1 VKRSFALV
9 SPPLKPERTETK
21 VANIMFGWGKK
32 KESEAVLTDRL
43 DGPVS
48 SSPAPLA
55 PFPAAVY
62 VAVAHD
68 PEQLDGQIVPLVQ
81 QAAGCVTGVATTQSA
96 SEGAAIA
103 VTMLV
108 EPGSDAE
115 LVFISAR
122 AGGLKLA
129 SALDGL
135 AQLFVVRSGPA
146 GEALETYRIDPPP
159 PEEAPAPAD
168 VIDKLVD
175 GLSRSSSKLAEGLAS
190 VFTKDKLD
198 SDTLDEL
205 EELLITSDIGA
216 PAAARIRA
224 GISKDRFDRDIRPEE
239 IRQALASEITAIL
252 APYETNDSPF
262 ERISDGPR
270 VILFVGVNGSGKTTT
285 IGKIAH
291 NLAASGHKVILAAG
305 DTFRA
310 AAVEQLKVWG
320 DRAGVPVV
328 SRDTG
333 ADAAGLAYDAL
344 AKAKSEGA
352 DVLLIDTAGRLQNKV
367 ELMSELSK
375 LVRVIKKLDPDA
387 PHETWLVLDA
397 TVGQNALSQTEA
409 FRHTA
414 GITGLV
420 MTKLDGTAKGGVL
433 VAVTEKHKLPIRFIG
448 VGEKAEDLQPFS
460 ATAFAHALVG
470 LNTFTSAGSTQN
482 D

>member
-1 VKRSFALV
+1 
-9 SPPLKPERTETK
+9 
-21 VANIMFGWGKK
+21 MFGWGKK
-32 KESEAVLTDRL
+32 KESEAVLTDSQTGL
-43 DGPVS
+43 EES
-48 SSPAPLA
+48 SLTPASQRR
-55 PFPAAVY
+55 PAAVY

-68 PEQLDGQIVPLVQ
+68 IDLLKNDVVPVVLS
-81 QAAGCVTGVATTQSA
+81 AGERVTGVAAVQSVVD
-96 SEGAAIA
+96 GAALA

-108 EPGSDAE
+108 EPDADPE

-135 AQLFVVRSGPA
+135 AQLFVVRSGP
-146 GEALETYRIDPPP
+146 GGQALETYRIDPPP
-159 PEEAPAPAD
+159 PEVVPAPAD

-175 GLSRSSSKLAEGLAS
+175 GLARSSSKLSEGIAA

-198 SDTLDEL
+198 ADTLDEL
-205 EELLITSDIGA
+205 EELLISSDIGA
-216 PAAARIRA
+216 PAAGRIRA
-224 GISKDRFDRDIRPEE
+224 GFSKDRFGKGISADE
-239 IRQALASEITAIL
+239 IKQALAKEIRDIL
-252 APYETNDSPF
+252 VPYETNDSPF
-262 ERISDGPR
+262 ERTSEGPR

-291 NLAASGHKVILAAG
+291 NLAGAGHKVILAAG

-320 DRAGVPVV
+320 ERAGVPVV

-344 AKAKSEGA
+344 AKAKSERA

-367 ELMSELSK
+367 ELMNELSK

-414 GITGLV
+414 GVTGLV

-433 VAVTEKHKLPIRFIG
+433 VAVSEKHKLPIRFIG
-448 VGEKAEDLQPFS
+448 VGERAEDLQPFS

-470 LNTFTSAGSTQN
+470 LNNLTSPGSTQN
-482 D
+482 DK

>member
-1 VKRSFALV
+1 
-9 SPPLKPERTETK
+9 
-21 VANIMFGWGKK
+21 MFGWGKK
-32 KESEAVLTDRL
+32 KESEAVLTEGL
-43 DGPVS
+43 QG
-48 SSPAPLA
+48 SPAIA
-55 PFPAAVY
+55 PPPGVPFAAGVY

-68 PEQLDGQIVPLVQ
+68 ASLLNTQIGPLVE
-81 QAAGCVTGVATTQSA
+81 AAAARVTGVASIQSA
-96 SEGAAIA
+96 YEGAAIA
-103 VTMLV
+103 VTLLV
-108 EPGSDAE
+108 EPGRDAE

-129 SALDGL
+129 GALQGL
-135 AQLFVVRSGPA
+135 AQLFVVRSGPG

-175 GLSRSSSKLAEGLAS
+175 GLSRSSSKLAQGVAS
-190 VFTKDKLD
+190 VFTKAKLD
-198 SDTLDEL
+198 NDTLDEL

-216 PAAARIRA
+216 SAAARIRA
-224 GISKDRFDRDIRPEE
+224 GVSKDRFGKDISADE
-239 IRQALASEITAIL
+239 IKQALATEITALL
-252 APYETNDSPF
+252 APFETNDSPF
-262 ERISDGPR
+262 ERQGDGPR

-291 NLAASGHKVILAAG
+291 NLAAGGHKVILAAG

-328 SRDTG
+328 SRDAG

-344 AKAKSEGA
+344 AKAKSDGA
-352 DVLLIDTAGRLQNKV
+352 DVLLIDTAGRLQNKI
-367 ELMSELSK
+367 ELMNELSK

-397 TVGQNALSQTEA
+397 TVGQNAISQTEA

-414 GITGLV
+414 GVTGLI

-433 VAVTEKHKLPIRFIG
+433 VAVTDKHKLPIRFIG
-448 VGEKAEDLQPFS
+448 IGEKAEDLQPFS

-470 LNTFTSAGSTQN
+470 LKNITEMDQPPL
-482 D
+482 

>member
-1 VKRSFALV
+1 
-9 SPPLKPERTETK
+9 
-21 VANIMFGWGKK
+21 MFGWGKK
-32 KESEAVLTDRL
+32 KEGEAVLTDA
-43 DGPVS
+43 VA
-48 SSPAPLA
+48 PAALTSAA
-55 PFPAAVY
+55 PDAPRPAAVY
-62 VAVAHD
+62 VAVAH
-68 PEQLDGQIVPLVQ
+68 EFELLATQIAPLVEVS
-81 QAAGCVTGVATTQSA
+81 ATKVTGVSNIQSV
-96 SEGAAIA
+96 SEDSAIA

-108 EPGSDAE
+108 DPGEDAE

-129 SALDGL
+129 GALEGL
-135 AQLFVVRSGPA
+135 AQLFVVRSGPN

-175 GLSRSSSKLAEGLAS
+175 GLARSSSKLAEGVAS
-190 VFTKDKLD
+190 VFTKAKLD
-198 SDTLDEL
+198 NETLDEL

-224 GISKDRFDRDIRPEE
+224 GIAKDRFGKDISAEE
-239 IRQALASEITAIL
+239 IKEALAAEITTIL
-252 APYETNDSPF
+252 APFETNDSPF
-262 ERISDGPR
+262 EGDGSGPR

-291 NLAASGHKVILAAG
+291 NLAAGGHKVILAAG

-328 SRDTG
+328 SRPTG

-367 ELMSELSK
+367 ELMNELSK
-375 LVRVIKKLDPDA
+375 LVRVIKKLDPQA

-397 TVGQNALSQTEA
+397 TVGQNAISQTEA

-414 GITGLV
+414 GVTGLV

-433 VAVTEKHKLPIRFIG
+433 VAVTQMHKLPIHFIG
-448 VGEKAEDLQPFS
+448 VGEKADDLQPFS

-470 LNTFTSAGSTQN
+470 LKNF
-482 D
+482 

>member
-1 VKRSFALV
+1 
-9 SPPLKPERTETK
+9 
-21 VANIMFGWGKK
+21 MFGWGKK
-32 KESEAVLTDRL
+32 KEAEAVLTDSN
-43 DGPVS
+43 DAVGTMSTPVDS
-48 SSPAPLA
+48 RR
-55 PFPAAVY
+55 PAAVY
-62 VAVAHD
+62 VAVVEELALLND
-68 PEQLDGQIVPLVQ
+68 QVAPLVT
-81 QAAGCVTGVATTQSA
+81 AAGEAVTGVAAIQSVTD
-96 SEGAAIA
+96 GAAIA

-108 EPGSDAE
+108 EAGADPE

-129 SALDGL
+129 GALEGL

-175 GLSRSSSKLAEGLAS
+175 GLARSSSKLAEGVAA
-190 VFTKDKLD
+190 VFTKAKLD
-198 SDTLDEL
+198 NQTLDEL

-224 GISKDRFDRDIRPEE
+224 GIAKDRFGKDISEAE
-239 IRQALASEITAIL
+239 IKQALASEITDIL

-262 ERISDGPR
+262 DRTDDSPR

-291 NLAASGHKVILAAG
+291 NLAGAGHKVILAAG

-375 LVRVIKKLDPDA
+375 LVRVIKKLDPEA

-448 VGEKAEDLQPFS
+448 VGEKADDLQPFS

-470 LNTFTSAGSTQN
+470 LNTFRSSATSSGSPT
-482 D
+482 

>member
-1 VKRSFALV
+1 
-9 SPPLKPERTETK
+9 
-21 VANIMFGWGKK
+21 MFGWGKK
-32 KESEAVLTDRL
+32 KGAEAVLTDSQAG
-43 DGPVS
+43 DS
-48 SSPAPLA
+48 APAALVHSRR
-55 PFPAAVY
+55 PAAVY
-62 VAVAHD
+62 VAVASD
-68 PEQLDGQIVPLVQ
+68 LALLETDVAPRVTR
-81 QAAGCVTGVATTQSA
+81 AGENITGVAA
-96 SEGAAIA
+96 IEVVVDGAAVAI
-103 VTMLV
+103 TMLI
-108 EPGSDAE
+108 EPESDAE
-115 LVFISAR
+115 LVFLSAR

-129 SALDGL
+129 GALEGL
-135 AQLFVVRSGPA
+135 AQLFVVRSGPL
-146 GEALETYRIDPPP
+146 GKALETYRIDPPP
-159 PEEAPAPAD
+159 PEQAPAPAD
-168 VIDKLVD
+168 VIYKLVD
-175 GLSRSSSKLAEGLAS
+175 GLSRSSSKLAEGVAA
-190 VFTKDKLD
+190 VFTKAKLD
-198 SDTLDEL
+198 NDTLDEL
-205 EELLITSDIGA
+205 EELLIASDIGA

-224 GISKDRFDRDIRPEE
+224 GIAKDRFGKDISSAE
-239 IRQALASEITAIL
+239 IKLALASEITAIL
-252 APYETNDSPF
+252 APFETNDSPF
-262 ERISDGPR
+262 ERTNDNPR

-291 NLAASGHKVILAAG
+291 NLAAGGHKVILAAG

-320 DRAGVPVV
+320 ERAGVPVV

-344 AKAKSEGA
+344 AKAKSDHA

-367 ELMSELSK
+367 ELMNELSK

-409 FRHTA
+409 FRQTA

-433 VAVTEKHKLPIRFIG
+433 VAVTEKHKLPIRFVGI
-448 VGEKAEDLQPFS
+448 GEKADDLQPFS

-470 LNTFTSAGSTQN
+470 LNNFTSTGSTHN

>member
-1 VKRSFALV
+1 
-9 SPPLKPERTETK
+9 
-21 VANIMFGWGKK
+21 MFGWGKK
-32 KESEAVLTDRL
+32 KEGEAVLTDRADSPTTL
-43 DGPVS
+43 
-48 SSPAPLA
+48 SPAPA
-55 PFPAAVY
+55 AEFPAAVY
-62 VAVAHD
+62 VAVALD
-68 PEQLDGQIVPLVQ
+68 PAQLESQIAPIVTE
-81 QAAGCVTGVATTQSA
+81 AAGRITGVATTTSA

-129 SALDGL
+129 TALDGI
-135 AQLFVVRSGPA
+135 AQLFVVRSGPQ
-146 GEALETYRIDPPP
+146 GQALETYRIDPPP

-175 GLSRSSSKLAEGLAS
+175 GLARSSSKLAEGVAS
-190 VFTKDKLD
+190 VFTKAKLD
-198 SDTLDEL
+198 NDTLDEL

-224 GISKDRFDRDIRPEE
+224 GIAKDRFGKDISAEE
-239 IRQALASEITAIL
+239 IKEALATEITTIL
-252 APYETNDSPF
+252 SPF
-262 ERISDGPR
+262 ESNISPFEKQSDGPR

-291 NLAASGHKVILAAG
+291 NLAAGGHKVILAAG

-344 AKAKSEGA
+344 VKAKADNA
-352 DVLLIDTAGRLQNKV
+352 DVLMIDTAGRLQNKV

-397 TVGQNALSQTEA
+397 TVGQNAISQTEA

-414 GITGLV
+414 GVTGLV

-433 VAVTEKHKLPIRFIG
+433 VAVTEKHKLPIHFIG

-470 LNTFTSAGSTQN
+470 LTNIKETGLPLS
-482 D
+482 

>member
-1 VKRSFALV
+1 
-9 SPPLKPERTETK
+9 
-21 VANIMFGWGKK
+21 MFGWGKK
-32 KESEAVLTDRL
+32 KEGEAVLTDA
-43 DGPVS
+43 VA
-48 SSPAPLA
+48 PAGLTSAA
-55 PFPAAVY
+55 PDAPRPAAVY
-62 VAVAHD
+62 VAVAH
-68 PEQLDGQIVPLVQ
+68 EFELLATQIAPLVEVS
-81 QAAGCVTGVATTQSA
+81 AIKVTSVSKIQSV
-96 SEGAAIA
+96 SEDRAIA

-108 EPGSDAE
+108 DPGEDAE

-129 SALDGL
+129 GALEGL
-135 AQLFVVRSGPA
+135 AQLFVVRSGPN

-175 GLSRSSSKLAEGLAS
+175 GLARSSSKLAEGVAS
-190 VFTKDKLD
+190 VFTKAKLD
-198 SDTLDEL
+198 NETLDEL

-224 GISKDRFDRDIRPEE
+224 GIAKDRFGKDISAEE
-239 IRQALASEITAIL
+239 IKHALAAEITTIL
-252 APYETNDSPF
+252 APYETNASPF
-262 ERISDGPR
+262 EGDGSGPR

-291 NLAASGHKVILAAG
+291 NLAAGGHRVILAAG

-328 SRDTG
+328 SRPTG

-367 ELMSELSK
+367 ELMNELSK
-375 LVRVIKKLDPDA
+375 LVRVIKKLDPQA

-397 TVGQNALSQTEA
+397 TVGQNAISQTEA

-414 GITGLV
+414 GVTGLV

-433 VAVTEKHKLPIRFIG
+433 VAVTQMHKLPIHFIG
-448 VGEKAEDLQPFS
+448 VGEKADDLQPFS

-470 LNTFTSAGSTQN
+470 LKNF
-482 D
+482 

>member
-1 VKRSFALV
+1 
-9 SPPLKPERTETK
+9 
-21 VANIMFGWGKK
+21 MFGWGKK
-32 KESEAVLTDRL
+32 KEGQAVLTDSANL
-43 DGPVS
+43 GDVAQ
-48 SSPAPLA
+48 APKDVRR
-55 PFPAAVY
+55 PAAVY
-62 VAVAHD
+62 VAIANDGIILADDVA
-68 PEQLDGQIVPLVQ
+68 PVVTK
-81 QAAGCVTGVATTQSA
+81 AGEGVTGVAAIQTVVD
-96 SEGAAIA
+96 GAAIA
-103 VTMLV
+103 VTLLV
-108 EPGSDAE
+108 EPDADAE
-115 LVFISAR
+115 LVFIAAR
-122 AGGLKLA
+122 AGGLRLA
-129 SALDGL
+129 GALDGL

-146 GEALETYRIDPPP
+146 GEALETFRIDPPP
-159 PEEAPAPAD
+159 PEAAPAPAD

-175 GLSRSSSKLAEGLAS
+175 GLARSSSKLAEGVAA
-190 VFTKDKLD
+190 VFTKAKLD
-198 SDTLDEL
+198 NDTLDEL

-216 PAAARIRA
+216 PAASRIRA
-224 GISKDRFDRDIRPEE
+224 GIAKDRFGKDISEDE
-239 IRQALASEITAIL
+239 IKQALASEITDIL

-262 ERISDGPR
+262 ERIDANPR

-291 NLAASGHKVILAAG
+291 NLAGGGHKVVLAAG

-320 DRAGVPVV
+320 ERAGVPVV
-328 SRDTG
+328 ARDTG

-344 AKAKSEGA
+344 AKAKSDGA

-367 ELMSELSK
+367 ELMNELAK
-375 LVRVIKKLDPDA
+375 LVRVLKKLDPEA
-387 PHETWLVLDA
+387 HHETWLVLDA

-433 VAVTEKHKLPIRFIG
+433 VAVSEKHKLPIRFIG
-448 VGEKAEDLQPFS
+448 VGEKADDLQPFS

-470 LNTFTSAGSTQN
+470 LNSFTSTGTVKH

>member
-1 VKRSFALV
+1 
-9 SPPLKPERTETK
+9 
-21 VANIMFGWGKK
+21 MFGWGKK
-32 KESEAVLTDRL
+32 KEGEAVLTDRTE
-43 DGPVS
+43 GPVIA
-48 SSPAPLA
+48 APTPTV

-62 VAVAHD
+62 VAVAND
-68 PEQLDGQIVPLVQ
+68 ADQLATQIAPIVQ
-81 QAAGCVTGVATTQSA
+81 EAAARVTGVSTTTFA

-103 VTMLV
+103 VTMLI

-129 SALDGL
+129 GALEGL
-135 AQLFVVRSGPA
+135 AQLFVVRSGSN
-146 GEALETYRIDPPP
+146 GEALETYRIDPSS

-175 GLSRSSSKLAEGLAS
+175 GLARSSSKLAEGVAS
-190 VFTKDKLD
+190 VFTKAKLD
-198 SDTLDEL
+198 NETLDEL

-216 PAAARIRA
+216 PAAARIRG
-224 GISKDRFDRDIRPEE
+224 GISKDRFGKDISADE
-239 IRQALASEITAIL
+239 IKVALATEITTIL
-252 APYETNDSPF
+252 SPFETNHSPF
-262 ERISDGPR
+262 ERTGDSPR

-291 NLAASGHKVILAAG
+291 NLAAGGHKVILAAG

-328 SRDTG
+328 ARDTG

-344 AKAKSEGA
+344 AKAKSDGA

-375 LVRVIKKLDPDA
+375 LVRVVKKLDPDA

-397 TVGQNALSQTEA
+397 TVGQNAISQTEA

-414 GITGLV
+414 GVTGLI

-433 VAVTEKHKLPIRFIG
+433 VAVTEKHKLPIHFIG

-470 LNTFTSAGSTQN
+470 LKNIKETGLATL
-482 D
+482 

>member
-1 VKRSFALV
+1 
-9 SPPLKPERTETK
+9 
-21 VANIMFGWGKK
+21 MFGWGKK
-32 KESEAVLTDRL
+32 KEAEAVLTDRT
-43 DGPVS
+43 DCPTIAT
-48 SSPAPLA
+48 PAPAA

-62 VAVAHD
+62 VAIAND
-68 PEQLDGQIVPLVQ
+68 PSQLSIQIAPIVQ
-81 QAAGCVTGVATTQSA
+81 EAAARVTGVSSTTSA
-96 SEGAAIA
+96 CEGAAIA
-103 VTMLV
+103 VTLLV

-129 SALDGL
+129 GALEGL
-135 AQLFVVRSGPA
+135 AQLFVVRSGPN

-175 GLSRSSSKLAEGLAS
+175 GLARSSSKLAEGVAS
-190 VFTKDKLD
+190 VFTKSKLD
-198 SDTLDEL
+198 NETLDEL

-224 GISKDRFDRDIRPEE
+224 GISKDRFGKDISPEE
-239 IRQALASEITAIL
+239 IKEALATEITSIL
-252 APYETNDSPF
+252 SPFETNNSPF
-262 ERISDGPR
+262 ERTNDSPR

-291 NLAASGHKVILAAG
+291 NLAAGGHKVILAAG

-328 SRDTG
+328 SRATG

-344 AKAKSEGA
+344 ANAKSEGA

-375 LVRVIKKLDPDA
+375 LVRVIKKLDTDA

-397 TVGQNALSQTEA
+397 TVGQNAISQTEA

-414 GITGLV
+414 GVTGLV

-433 VAVTEKHKLPIRFIG
+433 VAVTEKHKLPIHFIG

-470 LNTFTSAGSTQN
+470 LKNIKETGPSPV
-482 D
+482 

>member
-1 VKRSFALV
+1 
-9 SPPLKPERTETK
+9 
-21 VANIMFGWGKK
+21 MFGWGKK
-32 KESEAVLTDRL
+32 KEGQAVLTQSQVTADL
-43 DGPVS
+43 PVPVTQTRT
-48 SSPAPLA
+48 PAG
-55 PFPAAVY
+55 VY
-62 VAVAHD
+62 VAVVNDIAVLND
-68 PEQLDGQIVPLVQ
+68 TVAPLVI
-81 QAAGCVTGVATTQSA
+81 ASGEAVTGVADVQSVID
-96 SEGAAIA
+96 GAAIA
-103 VTMLV
+103 VTLLV
-108 EPGSDAE
+108 DPDGDRE
-115 LVFISAR
+115 LVFLSAR

-129 SALDGL
+129 GALEGL
-135 AQLFVVRSGPA
+135 AQLFVVRSGPN
-146 GEALETYRIDPPP
+146 GQALETYRIDPPP
-159 PEEAPAPAD
+159 PEEAPARAD

-175 GLSRSSSKLAEGLAS
+175 GLARSSSKLAEGVAA
-190 VFTKDKLD
+190 VFTKAKLD
-198 SDTLDEL
+198 NETLDEL
-205 EELLITSDIGA
+205 EELLISSDIGA

-224 GISKDRFDRDIRPEE
+224 GIAKDRFGKDISEEE
-239 IRQALASEITAIL
+239 IKQALASEITDIL

-262 ERISDGPR
+262 DRTSDSPR

-291 NLAASGHKVILAAG
+291 NLAGAGHKVILAAG

-320 DRAGVPVV
+320 ERAGVPVV

-344 AKAKSEGA
+344 AKAKSDGA

-375 LVRVIKKLDPDA
+375 LVRVIKKIDHDA

-433 VAVTEKHKLPIRFIG
+433 VAVCEKHKLPIRFIG

-460 ATAFAHALVG
+460 AQAFAHALVG
-470 LNTFTSAGSTQN
+470 LNSFTSSASSSGSHPT
-482 D
+482 

>member
-1 VKRSFALV
+1 
-9 SPPLKPERTETK
+9 
-21 VANIMFGWGKK
+21 MFGWGKK
-32 KESEAVLTDRL
+32 KEAEAVLTDSREAIVTSK
-43 DGPVS
+43 P
-48 SSPAPLA
+48 PADTRR
-55 PFPAAVY
+55 PAAVY
-62 VAVAHD
+62 VAVVEDVGHLETQVA
-68 PEQLDGQIVPLVQ
+68 PLV
-81 QAAGCVTGVATTQSA
+81 ASAGASVTGVADIQTVTD
-96 SEGAAIA
+96 GAAIA

-108 EPGSDAE
+108 EPDVDAE

-122 AGGLKLA
+122 AGGLRLA
-129 SALDGL
+129 AALEGL
-135 AQLFVVRSGPA
+135 AQVFVVRSGPV

-175 GLSRSSSKLAEGLAS
+175 GLARSSTKLAEGVAA
-190 VFTKDKLD
+190 VFTKAKLD
-198 SDTLDEL
+198 NDTLDEL

-224 GISKDRFDRDIRPEE
+224 GISKDRFGKDISEAE
-239 IRQALASEITAIL
+239 IKQALASEITNIL
-252 APYETNDSPF
+252 APFETNDSPF
-262 ERISDGPR
+262 ERTSDAPR

-291 NLAASGHKVILAAG
+291 NLAGGGHKVILAAG

-320 DRAGVPVV
+320 ERAGVPVV

-344 AKAKSEGA
+344 AKAKSENA

-367 ELMSELSK
+367 ELMNELSK

-433 VAVTEKHKLPIRFIG
+433 VAVSEKHKLPIRFIG
-448 VGEKAEDLQPFS
+448 VGEKADDLQPFS

-470 LNTFTSAGSTQN
+470 LNTFNSVGSTKN

>member
-1 VKRSFALV
+1 
-9 SPPLKPERTETK
+9 
-21 VANIMFGWGKK
+21 MFGWGKK
-32 KESEAVLTDRL
+32 KEGQAVLTGAVDQL
-43 DGPVS
+43 EPLI
-48 SSPAPLA
+48 APQDA
-55 PFPAAVY
+55 RYPAAVY

-68 PEQLDGQIVPLVQ
+68 PALIDSQIAALVVP
-81 QAAGCVTGVATTQSA
+81 AASNVTGVASIQSVT
-96 SEGAAIA
+96 EGAALA

-108 EPGSDAE
+108 DEGSDAE

-129 SALDGL
+129 GALEGL

-146 GEALETYRIDPPP
+146 GQALETYRIDPPP

-175 GLSRSSSKLAEGLAS
+175 GLARSSSKLAEGVAS
-190 VFTKDKLD
+190 VFTKAKLD
-198 SDTLDEL
+198 HDTLDEL

-224 GISKDRFDRDIRPEE
+224 GIAKDRFGKDISADE
-239 IRQALASEITAIL
+239 IKEALATEITTIL
-252 APYETNDSPF
+252 APYETHVSPF
-262 ERISDGPR
+262 EKQSNSPR

-291 NLAASGHKVILAAG
+291 NLAAGGHKVILAAG

-328 SRDTG
+328 SRAAG

-344 AKAKSEGA
+344 SQAISEQA

-375 LVRVIKKLDPDA
+375 LVRVLKKLDPEA

-397 TVGQNALSQTEA
+397 TVGQNAISQTEA
-409 FRHTA
+409 FRHAA
-414 GITGLV
+414 GVTGLV

-433 VAVTEKHKLPIRFIG
+433 IAVSEKHKLPIHFIG
-448 VGEKAEDLQPFS
+448 VGEKADDLQPFS

-470 LNTFTSAGSTQN
+470 LKNF
-482 D
+482 

>member
-1 VKRSFALV
+1 
-9 SPPLKPERTETK
+9 
-21 VANIMFGWGKK
+21 MFGWGKK
-32 KESEAVLTDRL
+32 KEGEAVLTDSL
-43 DGPVS
+43 DANGPVAPP
-48 SSPAPLA
+48 PATQ
-55 PFPAAVY
+55 FPAAVY
-62 VAVAHD
+62 VAVASD
-68 PEQLDGQIVPLVQ
+68 GDQLASHVAPIVE
-81 QAAGCVTGVATTQSA
+81 AAAARVTGVAKTTSA

-103 VTMLV
+103 VTLIV
-108 EPGSDAE
+108 GAGVDAE
-115 LVFISAR
+115 LVFITAR

-129 SALDGL
+129 GALEGL

-146 GEALETYRIDPPP
+146 GEALETYRIDPPL

-175 GLSRSSSKLAEGLAS
+175 GLARSSSKLAEGVAS
-190 VFTKDKLD
+190 VFTKAKLD

-224 GISKDRFDRDIRPEE
+224 GISKDRFGKDISPEE
-239 IRQALASEITAIL
+239 IKEALASEITAIL
-252 APYETNDSPF
+252 APFETNDSPF
-262 ERISDGPR
+262 ECDGAGPR

-291 NLAASGHKVILAAG
+291 NLAAGGHKVILAAG

-320 DRAGVPVV
+320 ERAGVPVV

-367 ELMSELSK
+367 ELMNELSK

-397 TVGQNALSQTEA
+397 TVGQNAISQTEA

-414 GITGLV
+414 GVTGLV

-433 VAVTEKHKLPIRFIG
+433 VAVSEKHKLPIRFIG

-470 LNTFTSAGSTQN
+470 LKTF
-482 D
+482 

>member
-1 VKRSFALV
+1 
-9 SPPLKPERTETK
+9 
-21 VANIMFGWGKK
+21 MFGWGKK
-32 KESEAVLTDRL
+32 KEGEAVLTDQQTSTPL
-43 DGPVS
+43 
-48 SSPAPLA
+48 PAVTTLA
-55 PFPAAVY
+55 RRPAAVF
-62 VAVAHD
+62 VAVVEDIDH
-68 PEQLDGQIVPLVQ
+68 LDGDVAPLVK
-81 QAAGCVTGVATTQSA
+81 AAAEKITGVAAIESVMD
-96 SEGAAIA
+96 GAAIA

-108 EPGSDAE
+108 EPDADPE

-129 SALDGL
+129 GALEGL

-146 GEALETYRIDPPP
+146 GEPLETYRIDPPP

-175 GLSRSSSKLAEGLAS
+175 GLARSSSKLAEGVAA
-190 VFTKDKLD
+190 VFTKRKLD
-198 SDTLDEL
+198 NETLDEL

-224 GISKDRFDRDIRPEE
+224 GISKDRFGKDISEEE
-239 IRQALASEITAIL
+239 IKQALASEISEIL

-262 ERISDGPR
+262 DRTDDSPR

-291 NLAASGHKVILAAG
+291 NLAGAGHKVILAAG

-448 VGEKAEDLQPFS
+448 VGEKADDLQPFS

-470 LNTFTSAGSTQN
+470 LNNFTSAGSTQN

>member
-1 VKRSFALV
+1 
-9 SPPLKPERTETK
+9 
-21 VANIMFGWGKK
+21 MFGWGKK
-32 KESEAVLTDRL
+32 KEAEAVLTDSNDAVGTL
-43 DGPVS
+43 S
-48 SSPAPLA
+48 TPADSRR
-55 PFPAAVY
+55 PAAVY
-62 VAVAHD
+62 VAVVEDLALLND
-68 PEQLDGQIVPLVQ
+68 PVAPLVT
-81 QAAGCVTGVATTQSA
+81 AAGEAVTGVAAIQSVTD
-96 SEGAAIA
+96 GAAIA
-103 VTMLV
+103 ITMLV
-108 EPGSDAE
+108 EVGADPE

-129 SALDGL
+129 GALEGL
-135 AQLFVVRSGPA
+135 AQLFVVRSGA
-146 GEALETYRIDPPP
+146 NGEALETYRIDPPP

-175 GLSRSSSKLAEGLAS
+175 GLARSSSKLAEGVAS
-190 VFTKDKLD
+190 VFTKAKLD
-198 SDTLDEL
+198 NQTLDEL

-224 GISKDRFDRDIRPEE
+224 GIAKDRFGKDISEEE
-239 IRQALASEITAIL
+239 IKQALASEITDIL

-262 ERISDGPR
+262 DRTGESPR

-291 NLAASGHKVILAAG
+291 NLAGAGHKVILAAG

-320 DRAGVPVV
+320 DRAGVAVV

-448 VGEKAEDLQPFS
+448 VGEKADDLQPFS

-470 LNTFTSAGSTQN
+470 LNTFRSSATSSGSNPT
-482 D
+482 

>member
-1 VKRSFALV
+1 
-9 SPPLKPERTETK
+9 
-21 VANIMFGWGKK
+21 MFGWGKK
-32 KESEAVLTDRL
+32 KEAEAVLTGSNDAV
-43 DGPVS
+43 GTTSTPVDS
-48 SSPAPLA
+48 RR
-55 PFPAAVY
+55 PAAVY
-62 VAVAHD
+62 VAVVEELALLND
-68 PEQLDGQIVPLVQ
+68 QVAPLVT
-81 QAAGCVTGVATTQSA
+81 AAGEAVTGVAAIQSVTD
-96 SEGAAIA
+96 GAAIA
-103 VTMLV
+103 VTLLV
-108 EPGSDAE
+108 EADADPE

-129 SALDGL
+129 SALEGL

-175 GLSRSSSKLAEGLAS
+175 GLARSSSKLAEGVAA
-190 VFTKDKLD
+190 VFTKAKLD
-198 SDTLDEL
+198 NDTLDEL

-224 GISKDRFDRDIRPEE
+224 GIAKDRFGKDISEEE
-239 IRQALASEITAIL
+239 IKQALAGEISDIL

-262 ERISDGPR
+262 ERTGESPR

-291 NLAASGHKVILAAG
+291 NLAGAGHKVILAAG

-344 AKAKSEGA
+344 AKAKSESA

-448 VGEKAEDLQPFS
+448 VGEKADDLQPFS
-460 ATAFAHALVG
+460 AVAFAHALVG
-470 LNTFTSAGSTQN
+470 LNTFTSSGTPTL
-482 D
+482 

>member
-1 VKRSFALV
+1 
-9 SPPLKPERTETK
+9 
-21 VANIMFGWGKK
+21 MFGWGKK
-32 KESEAVLTDRL
+32 KEGEAVLTNRL
-43 DGPVS
+43 DGP
-48 SSPAPLA
+48 APLAPTPAA

-68 PEQLDGQIVPLVQ
+68 PDTLNTQIAPVVQ
-81 QAAGCVTGVATTQSA
+81 EAAGRVTGVSTTNSA

-129 SALDGL
+129 GALEGL
-135 AQLFVVRSGPA
+135 AQLFVVRSGPG

-175 GLSRSSSKLAEGLAS
+175 GLARSSSKLAEGVAA
-190 VFTKDKLD
+190 VFTKAKLD
-198 SDTLDEL
+198 NDTLDEL
-205 EELLITSDIGA
+205 EELLISSDIGA

-224 GISKDRFDRDIRPEE
+224 GISRDRFGKDISADE
-239 IRQALASEITAIL
+239 IKEALATEITAIL
-252 APYETNDSPF
+252 APFETNDSPF
-262 ERISDGPR
+262 ERTGDSPR

-291 NLAASGHKVILAAG
+291 NLAAGGHKVILAAG

-328 SRDTG
+328 SRATG

-344 AKAKSEGA
+344 AKAKSEHV

-409 FRHTA
+409 FRQTA

-433 VAVTEKHKLPIRFIG
+433 VAVSEKHKLPIRFIG
-448 VGEKAEDLQPFS
+448 VGEKADDLQPFS
-460 ATAFAHALVG
+460 AAAFAHALVG
-470 LNTFTSAGSTQN
+470 LKNFKETGLTS
-482 D
+482 

>member
-1 VKRSFALV
+1 
-9 SPPLKPERTETK
+9 
-21 VANIMFGWGKK
+21 MFGWGKK
-32 KESEAVLTDRL
+32 KDAEAVLTGAM
-43 DGPVS
+43 DGPVVS
-48 SSPAPLA
+48 AAPVNQQR
-55 PFPAAVY
+55 PAAVY
-62 VAVAHD
+62 VGVAHD
-68 PEQLDGQIVPLVQ
+68 DSLLASQVAPLVE
-81 QAAGCVTGVATTQSA
+81 AAAAHVTGVAKTTSA

-103 VTMLV
+103 VTLMV
-108 EPGSDAE
+108 DADADAE

-129 SALDGL
+129 GALEGL
-135 AQLFVVRSGPA
+135 AQLFVVRCGPA

-175 GLSRSSSKLAEGLAS
+175 GLARSSSKLAEGVAA
-190 VFTKDKLD
+190 VFTKAKLD
-198 SDTLDEL
+198 NDTLDEL

-224 GISKDRFDRDIRPEE
+224 GISKDRFGKDISAQE
-239 IRQALASEITAIL
+239 IKQALATEISAIL

-262 ERISDGPR
+262 ERTGDSPR

-291 NLAASGHKVILAAG
+291 NLAAGGHKVILAAG

-328 SRDTG
+328 SRATG

-344 AKAKSEGA
+344 AKAKSEGV

-367 ELMSELSK
+367 ELMDELSK

-433 VAVTEKHKLPIRFIG
+433 VAVSEKHKLPIRFIG
-448 VGEKAEDLQPFS
+448 VGEKADDLQPFS

-470 LNTFTSAGSTQN
+470 LNTFTSAGSAQH

>member
-1 VKRSFALV
+1 
-9 SPPLKPERTETK
+9 
-21 VANIMFGWGKK
+21 MFGWGKK
-32 KESEAVLTDRL
+32 KEGEAVLTDTA
-43 DGPVS
+43 PVDETIV
-48 SSPAPLA
+48 APKDTRR
-55 PFPAAVY
+55 PAAVY

-68 PEQLDGQIVPLVQ
+68 SDELADGVAPLVTK
-81 QAAGCVTGVATTQSA
+81 AGEGVTGVAAIQSVMD
-96 SEGAAIA
+96 GAAIA
-103 VTMLV
+103 VTLLV
-108 EPGSDAE
+108 EPDGDAE

-122 AGGLKLA
+122 AGGLRLA
-129 SALDGL
+129 GALEGL
-135 AQLFVVRSGPA
+135 AQLFVVRSGPN
-146 GEALETYRIDPPP
+146 GEALETFRIDPPP

-175 GLSRSSSKLAEGLAS
+175 GLARSSSKLAEGVAA
-190 VFTKDKLD
+190 VFTKAKLD
-198 SDTLDEL
+198 NETLDEL

-224 GISKDRFDRDIRPEE
+224 GIAKDRFGKDISEEE
-239 IRQALASEITAIL
+239 IKQALASEITNIL
-252 APYETNDSPF
+252 VPYETNDSPF
-262 ERISDGPR
+262 DRTDGNPR

-291 NLAASGHKVILAAG
+291 NLAGAGHKVVLAAG

-320 DRAGVPVV
+320 ERAGVPVV

-333 ADAAGLAYDAL
+333 ADAAGLAFDAL
-344 AKAKSEGA
+344 AKAKSDGA

-367 ELMSELSK
+367 ELMNELSK
-375 LVRVIKKLDPDA
+375 LVRVIKKLDPEA

-448 VGEKAEDLQPFS
+448 VGEKADDLQPFS

-470 LNTFTSAGSTQN
+470 LNTFTSSGTPSP
-482 D
+482 

>member
-1 VKRSFALV
+1 
-9 SPPLKPERTETK
+9 
-21 VANIMFGWGKK
+21 MFGWGKK
-32 KESEAVLTDRL
+32 KEGEAVLTDRSITS
-43 DGPVS
+43 DAAT
-48 SSPAPLA
+48 PASA
-55 PFPAAVY
+55 TPFPAAVY

-68 PEQLDGQIVPLVQ
+68 PDVLTTQIAPLVQ
-81 QAAGCVTGVATTQSA
+81 EAASRVTGVSTTTSA

-108 EPGSDAE
+108 EPGSDSE

-129 SALDGL
+129 GVLEGL

-175 GLSRSSSKLAEGLAS
+175 GLARSSSKLAEGVAA
-190 VFTKDKLD
+190 VFTKAKLD
-198 SDTLDEL
+198 NETLDEL

-224 GISKDRFDRDIRPEE
+224 GISKDRFGKDISAEE
-239 IRQALASEITAIL
+239 IKLALATEITAIL
-252 APYETNDSPF
+252 APFETNDSPF
-262 ERISDGPR
+262 ERFGDSPR

-291 NLAASGHKVILAAG
+291 NLAAGGHKVILAAG

-328 SRDTG
+328 SRATG

-344 AKAKSEGA
+344 AKAKSDGA

-448 VGEKAEDLQPFS
+448 VGEKADDLQPFS

>member
-1 VKRSFALV
+1 
-9 SPPLKPERTETK
+9 
-21 VANIMFGWGKK
+21 MFGWGKK
-32 KESEAVLTDRL
+32 KEGEAVLTDRT
-43 DGPVS
+43 GSPTVVA
-48 SSPAPLA
+48 PAPA
-55 PFPAAVY
+55 TAFPAAVY

-68 PEQLDGQIVPLVQ
+68 SEQLAAQIAPIVLE
-81 QAAGCVTGVATTQSA
+81 AGARVTGVSKTTSA

-108 EPGSDAE
+108 DPGTDAE

-129 SALDGL
+129 GALEGL

-175 GLSRSSSKLAEGLAS
+175 GLARSSSKLAEGVAS
-190 VFTKDKLD
+190 VFTKAKLD
-198 SDTLDEL
+198 NDTLDEL

-224 GISKDRFDRDIRPEE
+224 GISKDRFGKDISADE
-239 IRQALASEITAIL
+239 IKQALATEITTIL
-252 APYETNDSPF
+252 APFETNDSPF
-262 ERISDGPR
+262 ERTGDAPR

-291 NLAASGHKVILAAG
+291 NLAAGGHKVILAAG

-328 SRDTG
+328 SRATG

-433 VAVTEKHKLPIRFIG
+433 IAVTEKHKLPIRFIG
-448 VGEKAEDLQPFS
+448 VGEKADDLQPFS

-470 LNTFTSAGSTQN
+470 LNTFTSVGSTQN

>member
-1 VKRSFALV
+1 
-9 SPPLKPERTETK
+9 
-21 VANIMFGWGKK
+21 MFGWGKK
-32 KESEAVLTDRL
+32 KEAEAVLTDRT
-43 DGPVS
+43 DGPAIAA
-48 SSPAPLA
+48 PAPAA

-62 VAVAHD
+62 VAVAKD
-68 PEQLDGQIVPLVQ
+68 PAQLSTHIAPIVQ
-81 QAAGCVTGVATTQSA
+81 DAAARVTGVASTTSA

-103 VTMLV
+103 VTLLV
-108 EPGSDAE
+108 EPGSDGE

-129 SALDGL
+129 GALEGF
-135 AQLFVVRSGPA
+135 AQLFVVRSGPN

-175 GLSRSSSKLAEGLAS
+175 GLARSSSKLAEGVAS
-190 VFTKDKLD
+190 VFTKSKLD
-198 SDTLDEL
+198 NETLDEL

-224 GISKDRFDRDIRPEE
+224 GISKDRFGKDISPEE
-239 IRQALASEITAIL
+239 IKEALASEITSIL
-252 APYETNDSPF
+252 LPFETNASPF
-262 ERISDGPR
+262 ERTTDSPR

-291 NLAASGHKVILAAG
+291 NLAAGGHKVILAAG

-397 TVGQNALSQTEA
+397 TVGQNAISQTEA

-414 GITGLV
+414 GVTGLV

-433 VAVTEKHKLPIRFIG
+433 VAVTEKHKLPIHFVG

-470 LNTFTSAGSTQN
+470 LKNIKETGLPTL
-482 D
+482 

>member
-1 VKRSFALV
+1 
-9 SPPLKPERTETK
+9 
-21 VANIMFGWGKK
+21 MFGWGKK
-32 KESEAVLTDRL
+32 KGAEAVLTDTQKA
-43 DGPVS
+43 
-48 SSPAPLA
+48 SPNPQALA
-55 PFPAAVY
+55 PALEAATHRPAAVF
-62 VAVAHD
+62 VGVAHD
-68 PEQLDGQIVPLVQ
+68 PSLLDEQITPLIED
-81 QAAGCVTGVATTQSA
+81 AARLITGVSSVTSA
-96 SEGAAIA
+96 GEGAAIA
-103 VTMLV
+103 VTMLI
-108 EPGSDAE
+108 PPDGDGE
-115 LVFISAR
+115 LVFLTAR

-129 SALDGL
+129 TALDGL
-135 AQLFVVRSGPA
+135 AQLFVVRSGPG

-168 VIDKLVD
+168 VIDKMVD
-175 GLSRSSSKLAEGLAS
+175 GLARSSSKLAEGVAA
-190 VFTKDKLD
+190 VFTKAKLD
-198 SDTLDEL
+198 NETLDEL

-224 GISKDRFDRDIRPEE
+224 GIAKDRFGKDISQEE
-239 IRQALASEITAIL
+239 IKEALAEEITAIL
-252 APYETNDSPF
+252 QPFETDDSPF
-262 ERISDGPR
+262 NRVGDGPR

-320 DRAGVPVV
+320 ERANVPVV
-328 SRDTG
+328 SRATG

-344 AKAKSEGA
+344 AKAKADDA

-375 LVRVIKKLDPDA
+375 LVRVIKKLDPEA

-397 TVGQNALSQTEA
+397 TVGQNAISQTEA

-414 GITGLV
+414 GVTGLV

-433 VAVTEKHKLPIRFIG
+433 VAVTEKHKLPIRFVG

-460 ATAFAHALVG
+460 ASAFAHALVG
-470 LNTFTSAGSTQN
+470 LKTL
-482 D
+482 

>member
-1 VKRSFALV
+1 
-9 SPPLKPERTETK
+9 
-21 VANIMFGWGKK
+21 MFGWGKK
-32 KESEAVLTDRL
+32 KQAEVVLTDTLEASPRAIE
-43 DGPVS
+43 V
-48 SSPAPLA
+48 SPAQHR
-55 PFPAAVY
+55 PAAVFVG
-62 VAVAHD
+62 VALNPD
-68 PEQLDGQIVPLVQ
+68 QLDEHVAPTVED
-81 QAAGCVTGVATTQSA
+81 AARLVTGVASITVA
-96 SEGAAIA
+96 REGAAVA

-108 EPGSDAE
+108 DASGDDE
-115 LVFISAR
+115 LVFLTAR

-129 SALDGL
+129 GALEGL
-135 AQLFVVRSGPA
+135 AQVFVVRSGPN

-168 VIDKLVD
+168 VIDKMVD
-175 GLSRSSSKLAEGLAS
+175 GLSRSSSKLAEGLAA
-190 VFTKDKLD
+190 VFTKGKLD
-198 SDTLDEL
+198 HDTLDEL

-224 GISKDRFDRDIRPEE
+224 NFAKERFGKDIDDVE
-239 IRQALASEITAIL
+239 IKTALADEITAIL
-252 APYETNDSPF
+252 QPFETDDSPF
-262 ERISDGPR
+262 DRHGEGPR

-291 NLAASGHKVILAAG
+291 NLAHSGHKVILAAG

-320 DRAGVPVV
+320 ERANVPVV
-328 SRDTG
+328 ARATG

-367 ELMSELSK
+367 ELMNELSK

-397 TVGQNALSQTEA
+397 TVGQNAVSQTEA

-414 GITGLV
+414 GVTGLV

-433 VAVTEKHKLPIRFIG
+433 VAVSEKHKLPIRFVG

-460 ATAFAHALVG
+460 ASAFAHALVG
-470 LNTFTSAGSTQN
+470 LKTL
-482 D
+482 

>member
-1 VKRSFALV
+1 
-9 SPPLKPERTETK
+9 
-21 VANIMFGWGKK
+21 MFGWGKK
-32 KESEAVLTDRL
+32 KEGEAVLTDRAE
-43 DGPVS
+43 G
-48 SSPAPLA
+48 PAPPTQA
-55 PFPAAVY
+55 PVTSYPAAVY

-68 PEQLDGQIVPLVQ
+68 AAQLDSHIAPLVH
-81 QAAGCVTGVATTQSA
+81 AAASRVTGVATTTSA
-96 SEGAAIA
+96 REGAAIA

-108 EPGSDAE
+108 KPGSDSE

-129 SALDGL
+129 GALDGL

-146 GEALETYRIDPPP
+146 GEALETYRIDPPE
-159 PEEAPAPAD
+159 PEAAPAPAD

-175 GLSRSSSKLAEGLAS
+175 GLARSSSKLADGVAS
-190 VFTKDKLD
+190 VFTKAKLD
-198 SDTLDEL
+198 TATLDEL

-224 GISKDRFDRDIRPEE
+224 GIAKDRFGKDISAQDIKE
-239 IRQALASEITAIL
+239 ALATEITTIL
-252 APYETNDSPF
+252 APFEANSSPF
-262 ERISDGPR
+262 EKQSDGPR

-291 NLAASGHKVILAAG
+291 NLAAGGHKVILAAG

-328 SRDTG
+328 SRPQG

-344 AKAKSEGA
+344 AKAKSEQA

-397 TVGQNALSQTEA
+397 TVGQNAISQTEA

-414 GITGLV
+414 GVTGLV

-433 VAVTEKHKLPIRFIG
+433 IAVTEKHKLPIHFIG
-448 VGEKAEDLQPFS
+448 VGEKADDLQPFS

-470 LNTFTSAGSTQN
+470 LKTFTNNGLSPP
-482 D
+482 

>member
-1 VKRSFALV
+1 
-9 SPPLKPERTETK
+9 
-21 VANIMFGWGKK
+21 MFGWGKK
-32 KESEAVLTDRL
+32 KEGQAVLTDTA
-43 DGPVS
+43 PVDETVA
-48 SSPAPLA
+48 APKDTRR
-55 PFPAAVY
+55 PAAVY
-62 VAVAHD
+62 VAVAHEID
-68 PEQLDGQIVPLVQ
+68 QLADGVAPIVIK
-81 QAAGCVTGVATTQSA
+81 AAESVTGVATIQSVMD
-96 SEGAAIA
+96 GAAIA

-108 EPGSDAE
+108 EPDADAE

-122 AGGLKLA
+122 AGGLRLA
-129 SALDGL
+129 GALEGL
-135 AQLFVVRSGPA
+135 AQLFVVSSGPG
-146 GEALETYRIDPPP
+146 GEALETFRIDPPP

-175 GLSRSSSKLAEGLAS
+175 GLARSSSKLADGVAA
-190 VFTKDKLD
+190 VFTKAKLD
-198 SDTLDEL
+198 NDTLDEL
-205 EELLITSDIGA
+205 EELLISSDIGA

-224 GISKDRFDRDIRPEE
+224 GIAKDRFGKDISEDE
-239 IRQALASEITAIL
+239 IKQALASEITDIL
-252 APYETNDSPF
+252 VPYETNDSPF
-262 ERISDGPR
+262 DRIDANPR

-291 NLAASGHKVILAAG
+291 NLAGAGHKVVLAAG

-367 ELMSELSK
+367 ELMNELAK

-448 VGEKAEDLQPFS
+448 VGEKADDLQPFS

-470 LNTFTSAGSTQN
+470 LKTFTSSGAPSL
-482 D
+482 